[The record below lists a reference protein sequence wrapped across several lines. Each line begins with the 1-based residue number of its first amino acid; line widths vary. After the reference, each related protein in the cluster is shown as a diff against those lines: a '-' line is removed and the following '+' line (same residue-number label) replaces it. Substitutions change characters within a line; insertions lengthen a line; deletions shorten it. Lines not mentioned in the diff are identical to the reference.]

1 MYSSTSPSLS
11 GYPKRFV
18 MEIKRTYKTSF
29 TTLSRILRVLP
40 EVDIREIDQA
50 LDEIDKLLF
59 SLPLNNKGYRVS
71 IAFGKYRPEYER
83 RISSLTIFLIRVKS
97 LRNVMLIM
105 RTIHYVTSII
115 RSNLV
120 CISTKALT

>member
-1 MYSSTSPSLS
+1 MYSFTSPSLS

-59 SLPLNNKGYRVS
+59 SLPLNNKGYREFLLHSES
-71 IAFGKYRPEYER
+71 IDQ
-83 RISSLTIFLIRVKS
+83 S
-97 LRNVMLIM
+97 M
-105 RTIHYVTSII
+105 REGYHH
-115 RSNLV
+115 
-120 CISTKALT
+120 